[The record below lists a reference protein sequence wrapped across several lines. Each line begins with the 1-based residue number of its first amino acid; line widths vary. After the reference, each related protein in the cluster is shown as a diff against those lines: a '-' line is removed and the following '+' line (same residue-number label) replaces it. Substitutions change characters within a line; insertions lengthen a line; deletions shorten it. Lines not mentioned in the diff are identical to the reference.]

1 MQGIENLEMKRV
13 VTKRGNNHKP
23 PQTITNDHKLSA
35 NDHKPPANDHK
46 PQETTSKRPEPPAS
60 NYKRPNTHFPTFNYL
75 IFL

>member
-35 NDHKPPANDHK
+35 NDHKTPANDQK
-46 PQETTSKRPEPPAS
+46 PPAS

>member
-1 MQGIENLEMKRV
+1 MRGIENLETKRV
-13 VTKRGNNHKP
+13 VTKKGNNHKP

-35 NDHKPPANDHK
+35 NDHKTPANDQK
-46 PQETTSKRPEPPAS
+46 PPAS

>member
-1 MQGIENLEMKRV
+1 MQGIENFETKRV
-13 VTKRGNNHKP
+13 VTKKGNNHKP

-35 NDHKPPANDHK
+35 NDHKPPA
-46 PQETTSKRPEPPAS
+46 S

>member
-35 NDHKPPANDHK
+35 NDHKTPANDHK
-46 PQETTSKRPEPPAS
+46 LQETTSKRPETTS
-60 NYKRPNTHFPTFNYL
+60 KQLQTTKHTFSD
-75 IFL
+75 F

>member
-13 VTKRGNNHKP
+13 VTKRGDNHKP

-35 NDHKPPANDHK
+35 NDHKTPANDQK
-46 PQETTSKRPEPPAS
+46 PPAS

>member
-1 MQGIENLEMKRV
+1 MQGIENLEMTRV

-35 NDHKPPANDHK
+35 NDHKTPANDQK
-46 PQETTSKRPEPPAS
+46 PPAS